1 MIRYPDSDD
10 PREWEWD
17 TPTRL
22 DDVIAAF
29 RRETVAQQTTRR
41 IQAWAAAEADRNFG

>member
-10 PREWEWD
+10 PAEWEWD

-22 DDVIAAF
+22 DDVIFAF
-29 RRETVAQQTTRR
+29 RHATAVQQE
-41 IQAWAAAEADRNFG
+41 QDRVEDHWERVRP